1 MYTPSMKSFSGRV
14 IRGSQRAASLGYP
27 TINVAVDH
35 MTIDG
40 IFAAQVRIDGV
51 DRPAAAFAD
60 PLRGIL
66 EAYIL
71 DMHEDLYGREVTITL
86 HKKLR
91 RNRRFETDDALRE
104 AIASDVD
111 LVRAYF
117 THL

>member
-1 MYTPSMKSFSGRV
+1 MKSFSGTV

-27 TINVAVDH
+27 TINIVVDH

-40 IFAAQVRIDGV
+40 IFAAKARINGV
-51 DRPAAAFAD
+51 DRMAAAFAD

-71 DMHEDLYGREVTITL
+71 DVDDNFYGQEATISL

-91 RNRRFETDDALRE
+91 RNQRFETDEALK
-104 AIASDVD
+104 AAMASDVEQ
-111 LVRAYF
+111 VRAYF
-117 THL
+117 KSV

>member
-1 MYTPSMKSFSGRV
+1 MYTPVMKSFSGTV

-27 TINVAVDH
+27 TINIVVDH

-40 IFAAQVRIDGV
+40 IFAAKVRINGV
-51 DRPAAAFAD
+51 DRMAAAFAD
-60 PLRGIL
+60 PLSGIL

-71 DMHEDLYGREVTITL
+71 DVHEDFYGRDASVVL

-91 RNRRFETDDALRE
+91 RNQRFETDEALKD
-104 AIASDVD
+104 AIASDVA

-117 THL
+117 TNV